1 MLTTAATARDLIS
14 AALSDMGILAA
25 GEVPTADDA
34 SDALNALNRLLDQ
47 WAAENLTIYT
57 VTRTTHAIT
66 SGDNTYTVGAT
77 GDIAITRPV
86 FFEGIKFQDT
96 STDPATEYNLVPHTE
111 DSWAQVRLKDLTS
124 VFPNSYYYNPTYP
137 NGTIY
142 LWPVPTSATLELVL
156 YSWTAVPQ
164 FTGLTVSAS
173 LPPGY
178 QRAIVKNLAVDLAP
192 AYEKAPSQLLLEQA
206 RESKMIIQRANK
218 RLTDMSLDPAA
229 LIQGKNR
236 SWLYSIYT
244 G

>member
-1 MLTTAATARDLIS
+1 MLTSAATARDLITS
-14 AALSDMGILAA
+14 ALSDMGILAA
-25 GEVPTADDA
+25 GETPTADDA
-34 SDALNALNRLLDQ
+34 RDALDALNRLLDQ
-47 WAAENLTIYT
+47 WAAENLTIFT

-66 SGDNTYTVGAT
+66 SNDNTYTVGPT
-77 GDIAITRPV
+77 GDIAIVRPV
-86 FFEGIKFQDT
+86 FFESIKFQDT
-96 STDPATEYNLVPHTE
+96 SVSPTIEYNLVPHTE
-111 DSWAQVRLKDLTS
+111 DSWAQVRIKELTS

-156 YSWTAVPQ
+156 YAWTAVAQ
-164 FTGLTVSAS
+164 LASLSAS
-173 LPPGY
+173 MALPPGY
-178 QRAIVKNLAVDLAP
+178 ARAIVKNLAVDLAP
-192 AYEKAPSQLLLEQA
+192 AYEKQPSQLLMEQA

-218 RLTDMSLDPAA
+218 RLMDMGLDPAA